1 MSQQISPEQFSIA
14 ADSLLQ
20 EGIAPTLD
28 KLINML
34 HADEEQ
40 LILLLEQWWQQ
51 LPGRVQLIERDAPL
65 IPDLPASL
73 SKSVQ
78 SLWLQAV
85 QEAQSALSH
94 DKQYQQLASEEARRH
109 SETELKRAQN
119 QQADMDM
126 RYRELQQQ
134 MAEEKNH
141 VQALDAEISVLKI
154 NLTTV
159 TSELKSEEQ
168 RRQNVE
174 QELNLLQKTLDDS
187 KRTFDQRVKDE
198 QRHSL
203 EQVAKAEADTRY
215 FRNALE
221 KLRDECGRKESA
233 LTKDI
238 HNLQALVA
246 KKDVK
251 LETLQNQIK
260 ALESELKRFKSEGS
274 QSTRERSKLSGSLL
288 SEQNRSKRLEDKV
301 AELNEDLKRS
311 NQKMISAA
319 NEASRREN
327 SLRGQLKDKSEELM
341 RANAKQVSMEKKMTA
356 FEEEIRRLRSR
367 LA

>member
-1 MSQQISPEQFSIA
+1 MSQQITSEQFSIA
-14 ADSLLQ
+14 ADALLQ
-20 EGIAPTLD
+20 EGVAPSVE
-28 KLINML
+28 KLTNML
-34 HADEEQ
+34 QADAGQ
-40 LILLLEQWWQQ
+40 LQCLLDEWWQQ
-51 LPGRVQLIERDAPL
+51 LPARMQLLDRDAPL
-65 IPDLPASL
+65 IPDLPSTLA
-73 SKSVQ
+73 KSVQ

-134 MAEEKNH
+134 MGEEKHH

-154 NLTTV
+154 NLTTA

-221 KLRDECGRKESA
+221 KLRDEGGRKESA

-260 ALESELKRFKSEGS
+260 ALETELKRFKSEGS
-274 QSTRERSKLSGSLL
+274 QSVRERSKLSGSLL
-288 SEQNRSKRLEDKV
+288 SEQNRSKRLEDKA
-301 AELNEDLKRS
+301 AELTEELKRA
-311 NQKMISAA
+311 NQKQISSA
-319 NEASRREN
+319 NEAARREN
-327 SLRGQLKDKSEELM
+327 TLRGQLKDKNEELL
-341 RANAKQVSMEKKMTA
+341 RANAKQVSLDKKMTA

-367 LA
+367 LT